1 VIQYREQFLGDRI
14 YRIDLDNFKISKQ
27 IQLIDIDQRV
37 DQLTCSLDG
46 SQLVFS
52 VKPSIRI
59 RERITDYELYS
70 LNLNST
76 ELEFSLT
83 KLTNNK
89 AIEKNLKWSFDGLLF
104 FTVSAQGSIAGEYE
118 DYQGRIYSMNLTNK

>member
-1 VIQYREQFLGDRI
+1 MIQYREQFLGDRI